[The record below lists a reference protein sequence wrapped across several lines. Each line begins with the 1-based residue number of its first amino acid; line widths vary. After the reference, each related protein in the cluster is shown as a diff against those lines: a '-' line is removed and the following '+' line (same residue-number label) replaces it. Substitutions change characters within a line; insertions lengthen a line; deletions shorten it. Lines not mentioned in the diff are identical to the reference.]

1 MVSVALALAG
11 SVIYGA
17 SDFFGGLAAR
27 GTSAVRVTLINSIAG
42 LAVLVVA
49 AFVLPSRWGATVL
62 LWGMLAGV
70 CGAVALVLIYACLAL
85 GPMSIL
91 SPILALV
98 AAVIPITIGFVRG
111 ERLSGLGYIGLAI
124 GLVAI
129 VLICLVPGAR
139 AVRPS
144 PRGLLMAVGAGVAI
158 GGYLVFIDLTPP
170 DSGPAPLL
178 VTFIVTGI
186 VMSVALLGQRLARRG
201 APRPTITRATVGFA
215 VLCGLT
221 DAAAAFLFLLALR
234 AGDLSVVSV
243 LNALAPAGT
252 IVLAAVVLRE
262 RIAPVQWVGLAIALV
277 SAALLALA

>member
-1 MVSVALALAG
+1 MLSVALALAG

-17 SDFFGGLAAR
+17 SDFLGGLAAR

-49 AFVLPSRWGATVL
+49 ALVLPSRWGVSVL
-62 LWGMLAGV
+62 LWGVLAGI
-70 CGAVALVLIYACLAL
+70 CGAVALVLLYACLAL

-111 ERLSGLGYIGLAI
+111 ERLSGLGYLGLAI

-129 VLICLVPGAR
+129 VLICLVPGER

-178 VTFIVTGI
+178 VTFVVTGI

-201 APRPTITRATVGFA
+201 APRSAITRVTVAFA

-234 AGDLSVVSV
+234 AGELSIVSV

-262 RIAPVQWVGLAIALV
+262 RIAPVQWMGLAVALV

>member
-1 MVSVALALAG
+1 MLSVALALAG

-49 AFVLPSRWGATVL
+49 ALVLPSRWGAPVL
-62 LWGMLAGV
+62 LWGVLAGG
-70 CGAVALVLIYACLAL
+70 CGAVALVLLYACLAL

-111 ERLSGLGYIGLAI
+111 ERLSGLGYLGLAI
-124 GLVAI
+124 GLLAI
-129 VLICLVPGAR
+129 VLICLVPGER

-178 VTFIVTGI
+178 VTFVVTGI

-201 APRPTITRATVGFA
+201 APRPTITRVTVGFA

-221 DAAAAFLFLLALR
+221 DAVAAFLFLLALR
-234 AGDLSVVSV
+234 RGELSIVSV

-262 RIAPVQWVGLAIALV
+262 RIAPVQWMGLAVALV
-277 SAALLALA
+277 AAVLLALA

>member
-1 MVSVALALAG
+1 MLSVVLALAG

-27 GTSAVRVTLINSIAG
+27 GTSAVRVTLINSISG
-42 LAVLVVA
+42 LAILIVA
-49 AFVLPSRWGATVL
+49 ALVLPSRWGSSVL
-62 LWGMLAGV
+62 LWGGLAGA
-70 CGAVALVLIYACLAL
+70 CGAVALVLLYACLAI

-98 AAVIPITIGFVRG
+98 AAVIPIAVGFARG
-111 ERLSGLGYIGLAI
+111 ERLSGLGYLGLAV

-129 VLICLVPGAR
+129 ILICLVPGER

-144 PRGLLMAVGAGVAI
+144 PRGIVMAVGAGIAI

-178 VTFIVTGI
+178 VTFVVTGV

-201 APRPTITRATVGFA
+201 APRPPITRATVIFS

-234 AGDLSVVSV
+234 AGELSIVSV

-252 IVLAAVVLRE
+252 IVLAALVLRE
-262 RIAPVQWVGLAIALV
+262 RIAPVQWVGLAVALV
-277 SAALLALA
+277 AAALLALA

>member
-1 MVSVALALAG
+1 MLSVVLALAG

-27 GTSAVRVTLINSIAG
+27 GTSAVRVTLINSISG
-42 LAVLVVA
+42 LAIVMVA
-49 AFVLPSRWGATVL
+49 ALVLPSRWGPSVM
-62 LWGMLAGV
+62 LWGGLAGA
-70 CGAVALVLIYACLAL
+70 CGAVALVLLYACLAI

-98 AAVIPITIGFVRG
+98 AAVIPIAVGFARG
-111 ERLSGLGYIGLAI
+111 ERLSGLGYLGLGV

-129 VLICLVPGAR
+129 ILICLVPGER

-144 PRGLLMAVGAGVAI
+144 PRGIVMAVGAGVAI
-158 GGYLVFIDLTPP
+158 GGYLVFIDLTPT

-178 VTFIVTGI
+178 VTFVVTGL
-186 VMSVALLGQRLARRG
+186 VMSVALLCQRLARRG
-201 APRPTITRATVGFA
+201 VPRPSITRATVIFS
-215 VLCGLT
+215 VLCGMT

-234 AGDLSVVSV
+234 TGELSIVSV

-252 IVLAAVVLRE
+252 IVLAALVLRE
-262 RIAPVQWVGLAIALV
+262 RIAPVQWFGLAVALV
-277 SAALLALA
+277 AAALLALA

>member
-1 MVSVALALAG
+1 MLSVALALAG

-49 AFVLPSRWGATVL
+49 ALVLPSRWGAPVL
-62 LWGMLAGV
+62 LWGVLAGG
-70 CGAVALVLIYACLAL
+70 CGAVALVLLYACLAL

-111 ERLSGLGYIGLAI
+111 ERLSGLGYLGLAI
-124 GLVAI
+124 GLLAI
-129 VLICLVPGAR
+129 VFICLVPGER

-178 VTFIVTGI
+178 VTFVVTGI

-201 APRPTITRATVGFA
+201 APRLTITRVTVGFA

-221 DAAAAFLFLLALR
+221 DAVAAFLFLLALR
-234 AGDLSVVSV
+234 RGELSIVSV

-262 RIAPVQWVGLAIALV
+262 RIAPVQWVGLAVALV
-277 SAALLALA
+277 AAALLALA

>member
-1 MVSVALALAG
+1 MLSVALALAG

-27 GTSAVRVTLINSIAG
+27 GTGAVRVTLINSVAG
-42 LAVLVVA
+42 FAVLVVA
-49 AFVLPSRWGATVL
+49 AVLLPGRWGAPVL
-62 LWGMLAGV
+62 LWGVLAGV
-70 CGAVALVLIYACLAL
+70 CGAVALVLLYACLAI

-98 AAVIPITIGFVRG
+98 AAVIPIAIGFARG
-111 ERLSGLGYIGLAI
+111 ERLSGLGYLGLVV

-129 VLICLVPGAR
+129 ILICLVPGER

-144 PRGLLMAVGAGVAI
+144 SRGILMAVGAGVAI
-158 GGYLVFIDLTPP
+158 GGYLVFMDLTPP
-170 DSGPAPLL
+170 DSGPVPLL
-178 VTFIVTGI
+178 ITFVVTG
-186 VMSVALLGQRLARRG
+186 VGMAAVLLGQRLARRG
-201 APRPTITRATVGFA
+201 TPRPSISRSTVGFA

-234 AGDLSVVSV
+234 AGELSIVSV

-262 RIAPVQWVGLAIALV
+262 RIAPVQWAGLGVALV
-277 SAALLALA
+277 AAALLALA

>member
-1 MVSVALALAG
+1 VLSVALALAG
-11 SVIYGA
+11 AVIYGA

-49 AFVLPSRWGATVL
+49 ALVLPSRWGAPVL
-62 LWGMLAGV
+62 FWGVLAGV
-70 CGAVALVLIYACLAL
+70 CGAVALVLLYACLAL

-111 ERLSGLGYIGLAI
+111 ERLSGLGYLGLAI

-129 VLICLVPGAR
+129 VLICLVPGDR

-144 PRGLLMAVGAGVAI
+144 TRGLLMAIGAGVAI

-170 DSGPAPLL
+170 NSGPAPLL
-178 VTFIVTGI
+178 VTFVVTGI
-186 VMSVALLGQRLARRG
+186 VMSVALLVQRLARRG
-201 APRPTITRATVGFA
+201 APRPTITRVTVGFA
-215 VLCGLT
+215 VLCGAT

-234 AGDLSVVSV
+234 AGELSIVSV

-262 RIAPVQWVGLAIALV
+262 RIAPVQWVGLAVALV
-277 SAALLALA
+277 AAALLALA

>member
-49 AFVLPSRWGATVL
+49 AFVLPSRWGAPVL
-62 LWGMLAGV
+62 LWGILAGV
-70 CGAVALVLIYACLAL
+70 CGAVALVLLYACLAL

-98 AAVIPITIGFVRG
+98 AAVIPISIGFVRG
-111 ERLSGLGYIGLAI
+111 ERLSGLGYLGLAI

-129 VLICLVPGAR
+129 VLICFVPGER

-178 VTFIVTGI
+178 VTFVVTGI
-186 VMSVALLGQRLARRG
+186 VMSVALLGQRLARRD
-201 APRPTITRATVGFA
+201 AARPTITRATVGFA

-234 AGDLSVVSV
+234 AGELSVVSV

-262 RIAPVQWVGLAIALV
+262 RIAPVQWVGLVIALV

>member
-1 MVSVALALAG
+1 MLSVALALAG

-27 GTSAVRVTLINSIAG
+27 GTSAVRVTLINSVAG
-42 LAVLVVA
+42 LAVLVLGA
-49 AFVLPSRWGATVL
+49 LVLPSRWGAPVL
-62 LWGMLAGV
+62 LWGGIAGV
-70 CGAVALVLIYACLAL
+70 CGAVALVLLYACLAI

-98 AAVIPITIGFVRG
+98 AAVIPIAIGFARG
-111 ERLSGLGYIGLAI
+111 ERLSGLGYLGLAV
-124 GLVAI
+124 GLAAI
-129 VLICLVPGAR
+129 ILICLVPGER

-144 PRGLLMAVGAGVAI
+144 TRGILMAVGAGVAI
-158 GGYLVFIDLTPP
+158 GGYLVFIDLTPSN
-170 DSGPAPLL
+170 SGPAPLL
-178 VTFIVTGI
+178 VTFVVTGL
-186 VMSVALLGQRLARRG
+186 VMSVVLLGQRLARRS
-201 APRPTITRATVGFA
+201 APRPAITRTTVGFA

-234 AGDLSVVSV
+234 AGELSIVSV

-262 RIAPVQWVGLAIALV
+262 RIAPVQWVGLAVALV
-277 SAALLALA
+277 AAALLALA

>member
-1 MVSVALALAG
+1 MLSVALALAG

-42 LAVLVVA
+42 LAVLLA
-49 AFVLPSRWGATVL
+49 ASLVLPSRWSAPVL
-62 LWGMLAGV
+62 LWGVLAGV
-70 CGAVALVLIYACLAL
+70 CGAVALVLLYACLAI

-98 AAVIPITIGFVRG
+98 AAVIPIGIGFARG
-111 ERLSGLGYIGLAI
+111 ERLSGLGYLGLAV

-129 VLICLVPGAR
+129 ILICLVPGAR

-144 PRGLLMAVGAGVAI
+144 ARGILMAVGAGIAI
-158 GGYLVFIDLTPP
+158 GGYLVFIDLTPE

-178 VTFIVTGI
+178 VTFVVTGV

-201 APRPTITRATVGFA
+201 APRPQITRTTVVFA
-215 VLCGLT
+215 ILCGVT
-221 DAAAAFLFLLALR
+221 DAAAAFLFLVALR
-234 AGDLSVVSV
+234 TGELSIVSV

-262 RIAPVQWVGLAIALV
+262 RIAPVQWIGLAVALV
-277 SAALLALA
+277 AAALLALA

>member
-1 MVSVALALAG
+1 MLSVALALAG

-49 AFVLPSRWGATVL
+49 ALVLPSRWGAPVL
-62 LWGMLAGV
+62 LWGVLAGG
-70 CGAVALVLIYACLAL
+70 CGAVALVLLYACLAL

-111 ERLSGLGYIGLAI
+111 ERLSGLGYLGLAV

-178 VTFIVTGI
+178 VTFVVTGI
-186 VMSVALLGQRLARRG
+186 VMSIALLGQRLARRG
-201 APRPTITRATVGFA
+201 APRLTITRVTVGFA

-221 DAAAAFLFLLALR
+221 DAVAAFLFLLALR
-234 AGDLSVVSV
+234 RGELSIVSV

-262 RIAPVQWVGLAIALV
+262 RIAPVQWVGLAVALV
-277 SAALLALA
+277 AAALLALA

>member
-1 MVSVALALAG
+1 MLSVALALAG

-17 SDFFGGLAAR
+17 SDFLGGLAAR

-42 LAVLVVA
+42 LALLVVA
-49 AFVLPSRWGATVL
+49 AVVLPSRWGVPVL
-62 LWGMLAGV
+62 LWGVLAGI
-70 CGAVALVLIYACLAL
+70 CGAVALVLLYACLAL

-111 ERLSGLGYIGLAI
+111 ERLSGLGYLGLAI

-129 VLICLVPGAR
+129 VLICLVPDER

-178 VTFIVTGI
+178 VTFVVTGI
-186 VMSVALLGQRLARRG
+186 VMSVALLSQRLARRG
-201 APRPTITRATVGFA
+201 APRSAISRVTVALA

-234 AGDLSVVSV
+234 AGELSIVSV

-252 IVLAAVVLRE
+252 IMLAAVVLRE
-262 RIAPVQWVGLAIALV
+262 RIAPVQWAGLAVALV

>member
-1 MVSVALALAG
+1 MLSVVLALAG
-11 SVIYGA
+11 SIIYGA
-17 SDFFGGLAAR
+17 SDFFGGIAAR
-27 GTSAVRVTLINSIAG
+27 GTSAVRVTLINSISG
-42 LAVLVVA
+42 LAIVMVA
-49 AFVLPSRWGATVL
+49 ALVLPSRWGSSVL
-62 LWGMLAGV
+62 LWGGLAGA
-70 CGAVALVLIYACLAL
+70 CGAVALVLLYACLAI

-98 AAVIPITIGFVRG
+98 AAVIPIAVGFARG
-111 ERLSGLGYIGLAI
+111 ERLSGLGYLGLVV

-129 VLICLVPGAR
+129 ILICLVPGER

-144 PRGLLMAVGAGVAI
+144 PRGIVMAVGAGVAI

-178 VTFIVTGI
+178 VTFVVTGV
-186 VMSVALLGQRLARRG
+186 VMSVILLGQRLARGG
-201 APRPTITRATVGFA
+201 APRPPITRATVIFS

-234 AGDLSVVSV
+234 AGELSIVSV

-252 IVLAAVVLRE
+252 IVLAALVLRE
-262 RIAPVQWVGLAIALV
+262 RIAPVQWVGLAVALV
-277 SAALLALA
+277 AAALLALA

>member
-1 MVSVALALAG
+1 
-11 SVIYGA
+11 
-17 SDFFGGLAAR
+17 
-27 GTSAVRVTLINSIAG
+27 AG

-49 AFVLPSRWGATVL
+49 ALVLPSRWGAPVL
-62 LWGMLAGV
+62 LWGVLAGV
-70 CGAVALVLIYACLAL
+70 CGAVALVLLYACLAL

-98 AAVIPITIGFVRG
+98 AAVIPITVGFVRG
-111 ERLSGLGYIGLAI
+111 ERLSGLGYLGLAI
-124 GLVAI
+124 GLLAI
-129 VLICLVPGAR
+129 VLICLVPGER

-158 GGYLVFIDLTPP
+158 GGDLVFIDLTPP

-178 VTFIVTGI
+178 VTFVVTGI
-186 VMSVALLGQRLARRG
+186 VMSVALLGQRLARGG
-201 APRPTITRATVGFA
+201 APRPTITRVTVGFA
-215 VLCGLT
+215 VLCGVT

-234 AGDLSVVSV
+234 MGELSIVSV

-262 RIAPVQWVGLAIALV
+262 RIAPVQWMGLAVALV
-277 SAALLALA
+277 AAVLLALA

>member
-1 MVSVALALAG
+1 MLSVALALAG

-49 AFVLPSRWGATVL
+49 ALVLPSRWGAPVL
-62 LWGMLAGV
+62 LWGVLAGV
-70 CGAVALVLIYACLAL
+70 CGSVALVLLYACLAL

-111 ERLSGLGYIGLAI
+111 ERLSGLGYLGLAI
-124 GLVAI
+124 GLLAI
-129 VLICLVPGAR
+129 VLICLVPGER

-178 VTFIVTGI
+178 VTFVVTGI

-201 APRPTITRATVGFA
+201 APRPTITRVTVGFA
-215 VLCGLT
+215 VLCGVT

-234 AGDLSVVSV
+234 RGELSIVSV

-262 RIAPVQWVGLAIALV
+262 RIAPVQWMGLAVALV
-277 SAALLALA
+277 AAVLLALA

>member
-1 MVSVALALAG
+1 VLSVALALAG

-42 LAVLVVA
+42 LAVLVLA
-49 AFVLPSRWGATVL
+49 ALVLPSRWGAPVL
-62 LWGMLAGV
+62 LWGGLAGV
-70 CGAVALVLIYACLAL
+70 CGATALVLLYACLAI

-98 AAVIPITIGFVRG
+98 AAVIPIAIGFARG
-111 ERLSGLGYIGLAI
+111 DRLSGLGYLGLAV
-124 GLVAI
+124 GLIAI
-129 VLICLVPGAR
+129 ILICFVPHEH

-144 PRGLLMAVGAGVAI
+144 MRSILMAVGAGISI

-178 VTFIVTGI
+178 VTFVVTGI
-186 VMSVALLGQRLARRG
+186 VMSVALLGQRLARHG
-201 APRPTITRATVGFA
+201 SSRPPISRATVRFA

-234 AGDLSVVSV
+234 AGELSIVSV

-252 IVLAAVVLRE
+252 IVLAALVLRE
-262 RIAPVQWVGLAIALV
+262 RIAPVQWVGLTVALIA
-277 SAALLALA
+277 AALFAVA

>member
-1 MVSVALALAG
+1 MLSVALALAG

-49 AFVLPSRWGATVL
+49 ALVLPSRWGAPVL
-62 LWGMLAGV
+62 LWGVLAGV
-70 CGAVALVLIYACLAL
+70 CGAVALVLLYACLAL

-98 AAVIPITIGFVRG
+98 AAVIPITVGFVRG
-111 ERLSGLGYIGLAI
+111 ERLSGLGYLGLAI
-124 GLVAI
+124 GLLAI
-129 VLICLVPGAR
+129 VLICLVPGER

-178 VTFIVTGI
+178 VTFVVTGI

-201 APRPTITRATVGFA
+201 APRSAITRTTVGFA

-234 AGDLSVVSV
+234 MGELSIVSV

-262 RIAPVQWVGLAIALV
+262 RIAPVQWMGLAVALV
-277 SAALLALA
+277 AAVLLALA

>member
-1 MVSVALALAG
+1 VLSVALALAG

-17 SDFFGGLAAR
+17 SDFFGGIAAR

-42 LAVLVVA
+42 LAVLILA
-49 AFVLPSRWGATVL
+49 ALVLPSRWSAPVL
-62 LWGMLAGV
+62 LWGVLAGI
-70 CGAVALVLIYACLAL
+70 CGAVALVLLYACLAI

-98 AAVIPITIGFVRG
+98 AAVIPIAIGFARG
-111 ERLSGLGYIGLAI
+111 ERLSGLGYLGLAV
-124 GLVAI
+124 GLLAI
-129 VLICLVPGAR
+129 ILICLVPGEQ
-139 AVRPS
+139 AVRPTT
-144 PRGLLMAVGAGVAI
+144 RGILMAVGAGVAI
-158 GGYLVFIDLTPP
+158 GGYLVFIDLTPSN
-170 DSGPAPLL
+170 SGPAPLM
-178 VTFIVTGI
+178 VTFVVTAI

-201 APRPTITRATVGFA
+201 SPRSPITRMTMIFA

-234 AGDLSVVSV
+234 AGELSIVSV

-262 RIAPVQWVGLAIALV
+262 RIARVQWLGLAVALGA
-277 SAALLALA
+277 AALLALA

>member
-1 MVSVALALAG
+1 MLSVALALAG

-27 GTSAVRVTLINSIAG
+27 GTGAVRVTLINSVAG
-42 LAVLVVA
+42 FSVLVVA
-49 AFVLPSRWGATVL
+49 TVLLPGQWGAPVL
-62 LWGMLAGV
+62 LWGVLAGV
-70 CGAVALVLIYACLAL
+70 CGAVALVLLYACLAI

-98 AAVIPITIGFVRG
+98 AAAIPIAIGFARG
-111 ERLSGLGYIGLAI
+111 ERLSGLGYLGLLV

-129 VLICLVPGAR
+129 ILICLVPGER

-144 PRGLLMAVGAGVAI
+144 RRGILMAVGAGVAI

-178 VTFIVTGI
+178 ITFVVTGI
-186 VMSVALLGQRLARRG
+186 VMAVVLFSQRLARRG
-201 APRPTITRATVGFA
+201 IPRPAISRSTVGFA

-234 AGDLSVVSV
+234 AGELSIVSV

-262 RIAPVQWVGLAIALV
+262 RIAPVQWAGLGVALV
-277 SAALLALA
+277 AAALLALA

>member
-1 MVSVALALAG
+1 MLSVALALAG

-49 AFVLPSRWGATVL
+49 ALVLPSRWDAPVL
-62 LWGMLAGV
+62 LWGVLAGV
-70 CGAVALVLIYACLAL
+70 CGAAALVLLYACLAL

-98 AAVIPITIGFVRG
+98 AAVVPITIGFVRG
-111 ERLSGLGYIGLAI
+111 ERLSGLGYLGLAV

-129 VLICLVPGAR
+129 ILICLVPGER
-139 AVRPS
+139 AMRPS

-178 VTFIVTGI
+178 VTFVVTGI

-201 APRPTITRATVGFA
+201 APRPTITRVTVGFA

-234 AGDLSVVSV
+234 AGELSIVSV

-262 RIAPVQWVGLAIALV
+262 RIALVQWVGLAVALV

>member
-1 MVSVALALAG
+1 MLSVALALAG
-11 SVIYGA
+11 AVIYGA

-49 AFVLPSRWGATVL
+49 ALVLPSRWDAPVL
-62 LWGMLAGV
+62 LWGVLAGV
-70 CGAVALVLIYACLAL
+70 CGAVALVLLYACLAL

-111 ERLSGLGYIGLAI
+111 ERLSGLGYLGLAI
-124 GLVAI
+124 GLLAI
-129 VLICLVPGAR
+129 VLICLVPGER

-178 VTFIVTGI
+178 VTFVVTGI

-201 APRPTITRATVGFA
+201 APRPTITRVTVGFA
-215 VLCGLT
+215 VLCGVT

-234 AGDLSVVSV
+234 MGELSIVSV

-262 RIAPVQWVGLAIALV
+262 RIAPVQWMGLAVALV
-277 SAALLALA
+277 AAVLLALA

>member
-1 MVSVALALAG
+1 MLSVALALAG

-42 LAVLVVA
+42 LAVLVIA
-49 AFVLPSRWGATVL
+49 ALVLPSRWGAPVL
-62 LWGMLAGV
+62 LWGVLAGV
-70 CGAVALVLIYACLAL
+70 CGAVALVLLYACLAL

-111 ERLSGLGYIGLAI
+111 ERLSGLGYLGLAI
-124 GLVAI
+124 GLLAI
-129 VLICLVPGAR
+129 VLICLVPGER

-178 VTFIVTGI
+178 VTFVVTGI

-201 APRPTITRATVGFA
+201 APRPTITRMTVGFA
-215 VLCGLT
+215 VLCGVT

-234 AGDLSVVSV
+234 EGELSIVSV

-262 RIAPVQWVGLAIALV
+262 RIAPVQWMGLAVALV
-277 SAALLALA
+277 AAALLALA

>member
-1 MVSVALALAG
+1 MLSVALALAG

-49 AFVLPSRWGATVL
+49 ALVLPSRWGAPVL
-62 LWGMLAGV
+62 LWGVLAGV
-70 CGAVALVLIYACLAL
+70 CGAVALVLLYACLAL

-111 ERLSGLGYIGLAI
+111 ERLSGLGYLGLAV

-178 VTFIVTGI
+178 VTFVVTGI

-201 APRPTITRATVGFA
+201 APRLTITRVTVGFA

-221 DAAAAFLFLLALR
+221 DAVAAFLFLLALR
-234 AGDLSVVSV
+234 RGELSIVSV

-262 RIAPVQWVGLAIALV
+262 RIAPVQWVGLAVALV
-277 SAALLALA
+277 AAALLALA

>member
-1 MVSVALALAG
+1 VLSVVLALAG
-11 SVIYGA
+11 SIIYGA

-27 GTSAVRVTLINSIAG
+27 GTSAVRVTLINSISG
-42 LAVLVVA
+42 LAIVMVA
-49 AFVLPSRWGATVL
+49 ALVLPSRWGSSVL
-62 LWGMLAGV
+62 LWGGLAGA
-70 CGAVALVLIYACLAL
+70 CGAVALVLLYACLAI

-98 AAVIPITIGFVRG
+98 AAVIPIAVGFARG
-111 ERLSGLGYIGLAI
+111 ERLSGLGYLGLVV

-129 VLICLVPGAR
+129 ILICLVPGER

-144 PRGLLMAVGAGVAI
+144 PRGIVMAVGAGVAI

-178 VTFIVTGI
+178 VTFVVTGV
-186 VMSVALLGQRLARRG
+186 VMSVILLGQRLARGG
-201 APRPTITRATVGFA
+201 APRAPITRATVIFS

-234 AGDLSVVSV
+234 AGELSIVSV

-252 IVLAAVVLRE
+252 IVLAALVLRE
-262 RIAPVQWVGLAIALV
+262 RIAPVQWVGLAVALV
-277 SAALLALA
+277 AAALLALA

>member
-1 MVSVALALAG
+1 MLSVALALAG
-11 SVIYGA
+11 AVIYGA

-49 AFVLPSRWGATVL
+49 ALVLPSRWDAPVL
-62 LWGMLAGV
+62 LWGVLAGV
-70 CGAVALVLIYACLAL
+70 CGAVALVLLYACLAL

-111 ERLSGLGYIGLAI
+111 ERLSGLGYLGLAI
-124 GLVAI
+124 GLLAI
-129 VLICLVPGAR
+129 VLICLVPGER

-158 GGYLVFIDLTPP
+158 GSYLVFIDLTPP

-178 VTFIVTGI
+178 VTFVVTGI

-201 APRPTITRATVGFA
+201 APRSAITRTTVGFA

-234 AGDLSVVSV
+234 AGELSIVSV

-262 RIAPVQWVGLAIALV
+262 RIAPVQWVGLAVALV